1 MLLGIDVGTTCVK
14 AAIFSPDGD
23 MKSEASDEYGI
34 DQPHPGW
41 AEQDGERV
49 FSLMCEVIRRAAMQ
63 HGRAVKALSLSVQG
77 DAVTAVDAHMRPL
90 LPFQLGMDYRCNQQ
104 AEAYAEEFGAL
115 PLFQKTGMRPH
126 PINTLCKIRWITEN
140 RPDVACSAA
149 RYMTY
154 SDFLLCRL
162 GVCEPVIDLA
172 MASRTMALPLTS
184 RSWDGE
190 LLRAARISPEQLS
203 RPVPSG
209 TAVGELQG
217 ELAKEL
223 GLPRGVLLVTGGH
236 DQALAA
242 LGAGLSAPG
251 LALDSHGTAE
261 VISTVLGSPQTESGM
276 FEGFFPCYAHAVPDR
291 YLTFSLNHTAGI
303 LLKWYTEGFCAADEA
318 SARLANESLYGY
330 VLSKAADGPS
340 SVLVLPY
347 FAGKGTPDCDLNAK
361 GLIAG
366 LTLSTSRH
374 AIARGI
380 IEALAFDMREN
391 LEALADTGIPVAELR
406 CVGGGARSPI
416 GLQIKADVTGLP
428 VHTLRVRE
436 AACFGAAML
445 AGVAVNCWSGLD
457 EAASLVRLDRTYTPN
472 PNTHDSYAKRYEAYR
487 ALYRVNR
494 ELLAQL

>member
-14 AAIFSPDGD
+14 AAIFSPDGVI
-23 MKSEASDEYGI
+23 KSEASEEYGI
-34 DQPHPGW
+34 DQPRPGW

-49 FSLMCEVIRRAAMQ
+49 FTLMCEVIRRAAAQ
-63 HGRAVKALSLSVQG
+63 HGQAVKALSLSVQG
-77 DAVTAVDAHMRPL
+77 DAVTAVDGHMRPL
-90 LPFQLGMDYRCNQQ
+90 LPFQLGMDYRCSPQ

-140 RPDVACSAA
+140 RQDVARSAT

-162 GVCEPVIDLA
+162 GAREPVIDLT
-172 MASRTMALPLTS
+172 MASRTMALPLNTS
-184 RSWDGE
+184 DWDGE
-190 LLRAARISPEQLS
+190 LLRAAGIGPDQLS

-209 TAVGELQG
+209 TAVGELTG
-217 ELAKEL
+217 ELANEL
-223 GLPRGVLLVTGGH
+223 GLPRGVLLVAGGH

-261 VISTVLGSPQTESGM
+261 VISTVLNSPQTGSGM
-276 FEGFFPCYAHAVPDR
+276 FQGFFPCYAHAVPGR
-291 YLTFSLNHTAGI
+291 FLTFSLNHTAGI

-318 SARLANESLYGY
+318 PAHRANESLYGY
-330 VLSKAADGPS
+330 VLSHSADVPS

-366 LTLSTSRH
+366 LTLSTTRH
-374 AIARGI
+374 TIARGI

-391 LEALADTGIPVAELR
+391 LEALAGMGIPVAELR
-406 CVGGGARSPI
+406 CVGGGARSPV

-445 AGVAVNCWSGLD
+445 AGVAVNGWSTLE
-457 EAASLVRLDRTYTPN
+457 EAASLVRLDRTYLPN
-472 PNTHDSYAKRYEAYR
+472 PNAHEYYTKRYEAYR

-494 ELLAQL
+494 ELLAQI